1 MLMHLLGH
9 LVDARSDD
17 VIWDDTPQFVKPKER
32 EFREDAPFV
41 RNALATREAIITI
54 SEK

>member
-1 MLMHLLGH
+1 MLTHLLRH

-17 VIWDDTPQFVKPKER
+17 VIWDDTPQFVEPKER

>member
-17 VIWDDTPQFVKPKER
+17 VIWDDTPQFVEPKER
-32 EFREDAPFV
+32 EFREDTSFV
-41 RNALATREAIITI
+41 RNALAMRKAIITL
-54 SEK
+54 SE